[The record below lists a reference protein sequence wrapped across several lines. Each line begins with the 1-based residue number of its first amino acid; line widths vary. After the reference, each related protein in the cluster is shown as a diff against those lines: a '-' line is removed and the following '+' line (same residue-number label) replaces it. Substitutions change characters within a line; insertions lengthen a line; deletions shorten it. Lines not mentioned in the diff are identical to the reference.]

1 MIFFSVLL
9 KSKSSICLTLFG
21 FVGCVRLICLFRGLE
36 AKKRRHTRDTDCHT
50 CDFQVVH
57 RIASAGSLGAF
68 AESRLGVSSK
78 WSVRSKSSH
87 CIEILLFVK
96 LVFREAKVKGCQ
108 IYFFKYLSTR
118 VGRF

>member
-1 MIFFSVLL
+1 MLDSFWLCWLCQTNLSLQR
-9 KSKSSICLTLFG
+9 T
-21 FVGCVRLICLFRGLE
+21 RG
-36 AKKRRHTRDTDCHT
+36 KKRRHTRDTDCHT